1 MNGQKRGAA
10 SNKAGTGLL
19 LIGIW
24 PFLLVAGSAA
34 MLVDAAVGIII
45 STVTIVLIRI
55 GFIHAIVWW
64 GSDTG
69 RQKKFLVAGIIVYYS
84 IGDKLG

>member
-1 MNGQKRGAA
+1 
-10 SNKAGTGLL
+10 
-19 LIGIW
+19 
-24 PFLLVAGSAA
+24 